1 MVARLFP
8 LTDEDTEAQRGRVTS
23 GNPPCFGPPCSLTL
37 QDNMPFLN
45 SVFYGFCFLFLY
57 GACRLTPGL
66 LAQNQTVLSQ
76 ALRRHEYRG
85 PERKSGFRWRMKWG
99 NPPTEQSFYCEE
111 AVAERAGCCA
121 HPRATS
127 GLEAATLSGGPL
139 WLRHPAMVGGGQASG
154 QPFSPASQDARNHSL
169 RPCCPQQLGLCA
181 GGPWC
186 PVIRKSP

>member
-1 MVARLFP
+1 MMARVFP

-37 QDNMPFLN
+37 QENMPFLN

-66 LAQNQTVLSQ
+66 LAQNQTVCGQ

-85 PERKSGFRWRMKWG
+85 MERKSGLRWRMKWG
-99 NPPTEQSFYCEE
+99 NPPTERPFYREE

-127 GLEAATLSGGPL
+127 GPEAATLSGAPYGWGTL
-139 WLRHPAMVGGGQASG
+139 RWLGVGKLRVSLSHLPPKMPETTASG
-154 QPFSPASQDARNHSL
+154 RVVPSSWAFVPEAPGVL
-169 RPCCPQQLGLCA
+169 
-181 GGPWC
+181 
-186 PVIRKSP
+186 